1 MQISNQLMMN
11 NKLKQTQKKQQNIF
25 EKLSAGKRI
34 NKAADDAAGL
44 AISEKMR
51 AQIRGLQQ
59 AERNAQNAISLVDVA
74 EGGMQEVSASL
85 QRMRELS
92 VQAATDTLSPSDRK
106 TIDEEVAQLKEGIRD
121 VVKHTEFNTHTV
133 LSNEALKA
141 SEVESRYE
149 QKVIDLNTN
158 ISTQTVRSQT
168 FPYKKDAL
176 ISPSTSYV
184 NKNNRSLSETLTIT
198 DGYSESGSTVAEN
211 EPRYSSDGNSIVFK
225 STRTNTDYQVP
236 VDGSKDPET
245 VSDSDVMPFR
255 SLSPDGSLRLKET
268 EDGLVVEKKS
278 GYNTWTNV
286 NTFADYNVAHSAN
299 EGYTFKGSID
309 TSGNIDFLYADTTGN
324 IKEVTL
330 NASTGDV
337 VSQKDIITTTDTLN
351 IPADKQT
358 MTLSSAPQ
366 LYRMNETNASLIVT
380 KHNDA
385 GSRELTYW
393 DKTGTEPSGGYYTV
407 SDSTIEFFGDA
418 IIGAEDVDDANDY
431 YKFDYAS
438 SSTGAVADYHVK
450 LPSNTEHYHL
460 DGTDGPRSLKVV
472 IGSRV
477 VEQADYLD
485 TQPSDHTTSGVYF
498 NEADN
503 RLEFYGDMRPSGN
516 EQVSIDYIADA
527 TNDDAFSHPFVPGLD
542 TYNIESTDSTLNRPF
557 RVFVGGN
564 EIKYSDTNGFTY
576 DRDTGMILIHGDSR
590 PDVSSGEQVTIDYV
604 SDLTGNNTTEDV
616 YGIKMPAD
624 ALPEAYH
631 LDEADGLPASIAVY
645 RNTSSVNERIMYSD
659 TDGFQYDKENKII
672 KLFGQARPDVGDTYT
687 IRFVEDSLYA
697 QEVNDIVEVK
707 LSPVPEK
714 YDISGDGDLNSV
726 AVKVGS
732 RDIAYD
738 GSKTN
743 GYYFDESRQT
753 LQLYGEAR
761 PSANES
767 ISIEYIYESS
777 AATRLNDTYDVTVSP
792 APPSYGLVDQTEP
805 KSVRVYLD
813 GSEIPYD
820 SDNGFTYDEETGRVS
835 LHGDARLNA
844 ETTTGELNV
853 RTVDPNQLEVAY
865 PENEHVHRVFLNDTE
880 LEPAPPTGYIAKDG
894 VVTVSDDLRPDA
906 AESSYTL
913 KVESIDQPTSMPLD
927 DTGLLFD
934 PYEDTFKP
942 SDLVKADILEPTVK
956 VTLNGE
962 EVDQTLYEVQ
972 GSELV
977 FKQPLDLEPPSNTL
991 YVDYDVEHALAYEE
1005 NAYTMQVG
1013 ANSGDHLDVKIDSF
1027 NNLLLKIKGIDVL
1040 NRERADQTIALLDQ
1054 HIQYTSGE
1062 LSRVGAMRN
1071 RLEHIVNING
1081 NSSENLTASES
1092 GIRDA
1097 DVAKQMMDL
1106 TKVNILSQA
1115 QVTIQAQSQTM
1126 SQTVLKLLE

>member
-1 MQISNQLMMN
+1 
-11 NKLKQTQKKQQNIF
+11 
-25 EKLSAGKRI
+25 
-34 NKAADDAAGL
+34 
-44 AISEKMR
+44 MR

-74 EGGMQEVSASL
+74 EGGMQEISASL

-92 VQAATDTLSPSDRK
+92 VQAATDTLSTSDRK

-121 VVKHTEFNTHTV
+121 VVKHTEFNTQKV
-133 LSNEALKA
+133 LANEELKA
-141 SEVESRYE
+141 SEIESRHE

-158 ISTQTVRSQT
+158 TSTQTVQSQT
-168 FPYKKDAL
+168 FPYKEDAA

-184 NKNNRSLSETLTIT
+184 NKNNRSLSETLNIT
-198 DGYSESGSTVAEN
+198 DSHSESGSTVAEY
-211 EPRYSSDGNSIVFK
+211 EPRYSDDGTAIVFK

-236 VDGSKDPET
+236 VDGLADPT
-245 VSDSDVMPFR
+245 AVTNPDVMSFR
-255 SLSPDGSLRLKET
+255 SVSPDGNLRLKET

-278 GYNTWTNV
+278 GYNTWEVVSNV
-286 NTFADYNVAHSAN
+286 IEDYNTNLSN
-299 EGYTFKGSID
+299 SKGYTFKD
-309 TSGNIDFLYADTTGN
+309 TDDAGNIDFLYADKTGN

-330 NASTGDV
+330 DALTGDV
-337 VSQKDIITTTDTLN
+337 VNQRSIIVTTDNLN
-351 IPADKQT
+351 IPSNSQT
-358 MTLSSAPQ
+358 ITLSSAPQ
-366 LYRMNETNASLIVT
+366 RYRMNETTASLIVT

-393 DKTGTEPSGGYYTV
+393 DKAGTEPSDGYYTV
-407 SDSTIEFFGDA
+407 TGATVEFFGDA
-418 IIGAEDVDDANDY
+418 VIGAEDGDDATDY
-431 YKFDYAS
+431 YQFDYAS
-438 SSTGAVADYHVK
+438 SPAVALDDYHVK
-450 LPSNTEHYHL
+450 LPNNTEHYHL

-477 VEQADYLD
+477 VEQADYLN
-485 TQPSDHTTSGVYF
+485 TQPSDHTTSGVYY
-498 NEADN
+498 NEPDN
-503 RLEFYGDMRPSGN
+503 RLEFYSDMRPSGD
-516 EQVSIDYIADA
+516 EEVSIDYIVDA
-527 TNDDAFSHPFVPGLD
+527 TNDDAFSHPFVSGLD
-542 TYNIESTDSTLNRPF
+542 TYNIKSADSTLNRPF

-576 DRDTGMILIHGDSR
+576 DRDTGMILIHGASR
-590 PDVSSGEQVTIDYV
+590 PDVSSGEEVTIDYV
-604 SDLTGNNTTEDV
+604 SDLTADDTTEDV

-624 ALPEAYH
+624 TLPEAYH

-645 RNTSSVNERIMYSD
+645 RNTTSGEERITYSD
-659 TDGFQYDKENKII
+659 TNGFQYDKNNKII
-672 KLFGQARPDVGDTYT
+672 KLFGDARPDAGDTYSL
-687 IRFVEDSLYA
+687 RFVEDSLNA
-697 QEVNDIVEVK
+697 QEVNDIVEVR
-707 LSPVPEK
+707 LSSVPEE

-726 AVKVGS
+726 AVKVGF

-738 GSKTN
+738 ESKTN
-743 GYYFDESRQT
+743 GYYYDENRQT
-753 LQLYGEAR
+753 LQLYGDAR
-761 PSANES
+761 PSSDES
-767 ISIEYIYESS
+767 ISIEYIYEPS

-813 GSEIPYD
+813 GSEIEYD
-820 SDNGFTYDEETGRVS
+820 SNHGFTYDEETGRVS

-844 ETTTGELNV
+844 ETTIGELNV

-865 PENEHVHRVFLNDTE
+865 LKNERVHRVFLNDTE
-880 LEPAPPTGYIAKDG
+880 LKPAPPTGYIAKDG
-894 VVTVSDDLRPDA
+894 IVTVSDDLRPDA
-906 AESSYTL
+906 AESSYTI

-934 PYEDTFKP
+934 PYEDIFK
-942 SDLVKADILEPTVK
+942 SSEMVKADILKPTVK

-962 EVDQTLYEVQ
+962 EVNQTLYEVQ

-977 FKQPLDLEPPSNTL
+977 FKQPLELEPPSNTL
-991 YVDYDVEHALAYEE
+991 DVDYDVEHALAYEE

-1013 ANSGDHLDVKIDSF
+1013 ANTGDYLDVKIDSF

-1062 LSRVGAMRN
+1062 RSRIGAMRN

-1126 SQTVLKLLE
+1126 SRTVLKLLE